1 MKTLPILLIS
11 GLIAVAGPRHAG
23 EAHQH
28 DSPPPGAETKG
39 KPQAAKPG
47 ATGGGMPMMANMKAM
62 QAQMARIRSTTD
74 PKERE
79 KLMQEHMKSMQDN
92 MAKMRGMGGGMMGG
106 MASKGGD
113 ETKHHAMMEQRM
125 DMMQMMMEQMLEH
138 QKAMHAPPK

>member
-11 GLIAVAGPRHAG
+11 GLIAVAGPIHAG

-28 DSPPPGAETKG
+28 DHSPGAETKG
-39 KPQAAKPG
+39 KPQAAKP
-47 ATGGGMPMMANMKAM
+47 AAMGGGMPMMANMKAM
-62 QAQMARIRSTTD
+62 QAQMAKIRTTTD
-74 PKERE
+74 PKERQ
-79 KLMQEHMKSMQDN
+79 KLMQEHMQSMQDN

-106 MASKGGD
+106 MAGKSGD

-138 QKAMHAPPK
+138 QKAMQAPAK